1 MRIRCAHN
9 LERTFGD
16 IFRPP
21 KIWVGV
27 GPSPGF
33 AVLPFVVVG
42 QARKAVANKKAAEVA
57 AIKFGRWTYRGTAEG
72 DHGVFTDNSNGTVYA
87 GSIAG
92 GFACVGVATWTDGT
106 THFVEC
112 DADGKEHGRV
122 LGCYAAGDTWYYRFE
137 HGSRKE
143 HAVLSADGTCEYNGE
158 ACRADYAPFVALQAM
173 VVPIK
178 ARLPLVPPTAACM
191 PHFSPPPPP
200 NRSIGH
206 CFGTRR
212 SWRQPTPTWCALLRL
227 RHQPAWA
234 LWQINLPNKCTARP
248 TWTTHRRKDA
258 PRVRHDRMRS
268 APFRRLC
275 TRSEPP
281 CASALPIT
289 CRTPSGSVAACGGL
303 HV

>member
-9 LERTFGD
+9 LERTVLD

-33 AVLPFVVVG
+33 AVLPFVLVG

-106 THFVEC
+106 TAFVEC
-112 DADGKEHGRV
+112 DADGELHGRV
-122 LGCYAAGDTWYYRFE
+122 LDCRANGNTWYRLCE
-137 HGSRKE
+137 HGSVKE
-143 HAVLSADGTCEYNGE
+143 DALLAADGTCEYNGR
-158 ACRADYAPFVALQAM
+158 ACRADYAPFVALRAM

-178 ARLPLVPPTAACM
+178 ARPP
-191 PHFSPPPPP
+191 H
-200 NRSIGH
+200 
-206 CFGTRR
+206 
-212 SWRQPTPTWCALLRL
+212 
-227 RHQPAWA
+227 
-234 LWQINLPNKCTARP
+234 
-248 TWTTHRRKDA
+248 
-258 PRVRHDRMRS
+258 
-268 APFRRLC
+268 
-275 TRSEPP
+275 
-281 CASALPIT
+281 
-289 CRTPSGSVAACGGL
+289 
-303 HV
+303 